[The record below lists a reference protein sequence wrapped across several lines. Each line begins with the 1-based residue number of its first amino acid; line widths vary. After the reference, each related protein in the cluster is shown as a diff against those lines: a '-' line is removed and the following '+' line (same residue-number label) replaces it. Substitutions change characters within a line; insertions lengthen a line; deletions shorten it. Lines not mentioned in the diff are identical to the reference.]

1 MSTALAPGMARGHGF
16 RGAGKGKQ
24 RPDSEE
30 PETNRGGGPNGFYV
44 EEEEG
49 EEVGREEGEE
59 VGREELRELEEA
71 LSDASSIG
79 AASSDS
85 SSIGEDSTSEKEEEE
100 GEEEEVESEAPVDEV
115 LAMGLGTLESLEDAL
130 PSKRGLS
137 NFYAGKSK
145 SFTSLAEAAAKAA
158 AKEIAKPENP
168 FNKRRRVLAAWS
180 RRRASCSSLV
190 TTYLPPLLSLDHT
203 VVEGDEE
210 EEEEEDEDRSDDGDD
225 EGNGSGKGR
234 REKAPA
240 SPRFPPPRRSLHSAS
255 QKASVM
261 SRNTINPNTS
271 SFRSPRSFSLSDL
284 QNAGYN

>member
-30 PETNRGGGPNGFYV
+30 PETNLGGGPNGFYV
-44 EEEEG
+44 EE
-49 EEVGREEGEE
+49 EEGEE

-85 SSIGEDSTSEKEEEE
+85 SSIGEDSTSEKEE

-210 EEEEEDEDRSDDGDD
+210 EEEEEEERSDDGDD
-225 EGNGSGKGR
+225 EGNSSGNGR

-240 SPRFPPPRRSLHSAS
+240 SPRFPPRSLHSAS

-261 SRNTINPNTS
+261 SRNTINPSTS